1 MKKVLGMGNA
11 LVDIM
16 TRLDSDDILYR
27 LRFPKGSMQLVD
39 KNLSDK
45 IMNQTD
51 SFEKTLASGGSAAN
65 TIHGLA
71 NMGIQTGFIG
81 SVGDDELGIFFR
93 EDMLSQNIN
102 PILFKGE
109 SETGKAIALITPDTE
124 RTFATFLGASIEL
137 TSDQLSSDHYKGY
150 DYFYIEGYLVQ
161 DHDLI
166 GKAVRLAKENELL
179 VLLDLASFNVVA
191 ENREFLEGIIKPYVD
206 IVFANEEEARAY
218 TGKGPSEALETI
230 SRQCRIAVVKTGNK
244 GSLIKSGDTFHKIE
258 PIRAISV
265 DTTGAGDLYAA
276 GFLYALVEGMS
287 LDKCGQVGSILS
299 GKVIEVI
306 GPKMDVEKWAEA
318 KQMVDNVRTTR
329 AIRHRFFR

>member
-1 MKKVLGMGNA
+1 MRKVLGMGNA

-27 LRFPKGSMQLVD
+27 LKFPKGSMQLVD
-39 KNLSDK
+39 KDLSDK
-45 IMNQTD
+45 IMSQTD

-71 NMGIQTGFIG
+71 NMGIQTGFLG
-81 SVGDDELGIFFR
+81 SVGDDEMGDFFSK
-93 EDMLSQNIN
+93 DMLSQRIN

-109 SETGKAIALITPDTE
+109 SETGKAIALITPDAE
-124 RTFATFLGASIEL
+124 RTFVTFLGASIEL

-161 DHDLI
+161 NHDLI
-166 GKAVRLAKENELL
+166 EKAVRLAKENEML
-179 VLLDLASFNVVA
+179 VSLDLASFNVVA
-191 ENREFLEGIIKPYVD
+191 ENREFLEGIIEPYVD

-218 TGKGPSEALETI
+218 TGKNPSEALEAI
-230 SRQCRIAVVKTGNK
+230 SHQCRIAVVKTGK
-244 GSLIKSGDTFHKIE
+244 MGSLIRSGDKFYKVK

-265 DTTGAGDLYAA
+265 DTTGAGDLYSA
-276 GFLYALVEGMS
+276 GFLYGLIKQMS
-287 LDKCGQVGSILS
+287 LEKCGYIGSILS

-306 GPKMDVEKWAEA
+306 GSKMDVEKWAEA
-318 KQMVDNVRTTR
+318 KQMVDKVNG
-329 AIRHRFFR
+329 

>member
-1 MKKVLGMGNA
+1 MKVLGMGNA

-27 LRFPKGSMQLVD
+27 LKFPKGSMQLVD

-81 SVGDDELGIFFR
+81 SVGDDELGDFFSK
-93 EDMLSQNIN
+93 DMLSQSIN

-137 TSDQLSSDHYKGY
+137 TTDQLSSDHYKGY
-150 DYFYIEGYLVQ
+150 DFFYIEGYLVQ
-161 DHDLI
+161 NHDLI
-166 GKAVRLAKENELL
+166 EKAVRLAKENEML
-179 VLLDLASFNVVA
+179 VSLDLASFNVVA

-218 TGKGPSEALETI
+218 TGKNPSEALEAI
-230 SRQCRIAVVKTGNK
+230 SHQCRIAVVKTGK
-244 GSLIKSGDTFHKIE
+244 MGSLIRSGDKFYKVKS
-258 PIRAISV
+258 IRAISV
-265 DTTGAGDLYAA
+265 DTTGAGDLYSA
-276 GFLYALVEGMS
+276 GFLYGLIKQMS
-287 LDKCGQVGSILS
+287 LEKCGYIGSILS

-318 KQMVDNVRTTR
+318 KQMVDKVNG
-329 AIRHRFFR
+329 

>member
-1 MKKVLGMGNA
+1 MKILGLGNA
-11 LVDIM
+11 LVDVLVQLDNDKIID
-16 TRLDSDDILYR
+16 RLNY
-27 LRFPKGSMQLVD
+27 PKGSMQLIEAED
-39 KNLSDK
+39 IPK
-45 IMNQTD
+45 ITNTIE
-51 SFEKTLASGGSAAN
+51 SFPAILLSGGSAAN

-81 SVGDDELGIFFR
+81 SVGDDKLGDFFSK
-93 EDMLSQNIN
+93 DMLSQRIN

-161 DHDLI
+161 NHDLI
-166 GKAVRLAKENELL
+166 EKAVRLAKENEIL
-179 VLLDLASFNVVA
+179 VSLDLASFNVVA

-218 TGKGPSEALETI
+218 TGNGSSEALETI

-265 DTTGAGDLYAA
+265 DTTGAGDLYSA
-276 GFLYALVEGMS
+276 GFLYGLIKQMS
-287 LDKCGQVGSILS
+287 LEKCGYIGSILS
-299 GKVIEVI
+299 GKVTEVI

-318 KQMVDNVRTTR
+318 KQMVDKVNS
-329 AIRHRFFR
+329 